1 MKTPAAVMVAL
12 VLGAASM
19 AAPVAQA
26 AKGPSLEARIQ
37 QIEDRQAIERLLL
50 EYGRALDSRDFTTY
64 SNMFAA
70 NGSWTGS
77 IGSFTGPAAIKTA
90 MENAFKGPAPD
101 PKRVTNFHLLTNAII
116 DIDGDKAKA
125 VSKWT
130 FVRMSDNEPDPALA
144 GEYADTFVREGGQWK
159 FLARVASAAGAAPA
173 GGLMKLT
180 TQDYVDIE
188 QLIARYP
195 FGIDACSNA
204 GYDYADLYTPDGE
217 FAVSNQWGGGGTRT
231 FVTTGREALARVAGG
246 RDGKCVDPKTSP
258 AYGISHLTVN
268 NVITPTATGA
278 VGKSYLLAIGIGKDP
293 TQIERQGGYE
303 DVYVKT
309 PAGWKFKTRTHVWPD
324 MRESV
329 QFKSFGK
336 ALTSPT
342 SGAQTP
348 AEPKK

>member
-1 MKTPAAVMVAL
+1 MKTPAAVMGAL
-12 VLGAASM
+12 VLVAA
-19 AAPVAQA
+19 AIAVPVAQA
-26 AKGPSLEARIQ
+26 AKGPSIEARLQ
-37 QIEDRQAIERLLL
+37 AVEDRQAIEQLLL
-50 EYGRALDSRDFTTY
+50 EYGRALDSRDFTAY
-64 SNMFAA
+64 SQLFADK
-70 NGSWTGS
+70 GTWSGS
-77 IGSFTGPAAIKTA
+77 IGTFTGPAEIKVA
-90 MENAFKGPAPD
+90 MENAFKGPKPD
-101 PKRVTNFHLLTNAII
+101 PNHVTNFHLLTNAII
-116 DIDGDKAKA
+116 TLDGDKAKA

-130 FVRMSDNEPDPALA
+130 FVRMSDNEPDPMLA
-144 GEYADTFVREGGQWK
+144 GEYIDTFVREKGQWK
-159 FLARVASAAGAAPA
+159 FMSRLAPAAGAPPA
-173 GGLMKLT
+173 GGVMKLT
-180 TQDYVDIE
+180 TQDYVEIE
-188 QLIARYP
+188 QLIARYS

-204 GYDYADLYTPDGE
+204 GYDYADLYTADGE

-258 AYGISHLTVN
+258 GYGISHLTVN

-309 PAGWKFKTRTHVWPD
+309 PAGWKFKTRTHVWPEMKD
-324 MRESV
+324 SV
-329 QFKSFGK
+329 QFKSFSK

-348 AEPKK
+348 PEPKK